1 MGDAYL
7 SPVTLPPTGPVRASR
22 FRERAFR
29 APHGVSGKS
38 APGSLRLYGRAL
50 RGDDA
55 SSTLSR
61 ACGRVLVTFLYFNI
75 GGRRFL
81 CRLKAPVPSPRICG
95 RELKN
100 RKLDC
105 LVINNLDPA
114 ISGQVQT
121 VRGAFEEGD
130 EAFPGAALKKETHI
144 QVAVRDPECILG
156 IFRPSRAVFL
166 RVAHVLAWAGST
178 IPQAPKERQFIAW
191 GVSPRTQ
198 ERRQKMP
205 FPAPSGRHARAV
217 AEPSC
222 RPDWGSEQG
231 TGRLG
236 TSWGLRL
243 QATNFR
249 RYAARE
255 NPVICSP

>member
-1 MGDAYL
+1 MNEGA
-7 SPVTLPPTGPVRASR
+7 SWATHTFPVTLPPTGPVRASR
-22 FRERAFR
+22 FRERAFK

-166 RVAHVLAWAGST
+166 RVAPRLGLGGLDNSSSSEGAAVHSLGRQ
-178 IPQAPKERQFIAW
+178 PQDPGETTKDAFPSPIGAARASR
-191 GVSPRTQ
+191 GRALLSPRL
-198 ERRQKMP
+198 
-205 FPAPSGRHARAV
+205 GL
-217 AEPSC
+217 
-222 RPDWGSEQG
+222 G
-231 TGRLG
+231 TGHGSLG
-236 TSWGLRL
+236 DILGLTPPGYELPPLRG
-243 QATNFR
+243 
-249 RYAARE
+249 
-255 NPVICSP
+255 